1 VVERA
6 SASFSMFLFSE
17 RGIRLDFVVAA
28 ASWSAVWGVKP
39 ARGAKAE
46 GVSWRVVCG
55 QGLGGII
62 VGFWGFEWQI

>member
-1 VVERA
+1 
-6 SASFSMFLFSE
+6 
-17 RGIRLDFVVAA
+17 
-28 ASWSAVWGVKP
+28 VKP